1 MRYGGDKIDNK
12 GRVPF
17 SLLGVF
23 LLIGAIFTSSI
34 VSNLQREYS
43 LKHAETIE
51 ASSMKYAIL
60 NFEQELV
67 RILRYSTLEAM
78 KIVGSNPVFYLPKDG
93 DEINYTLAKRYA
105 GEENPFFDT
114 LDRTKIMNYNKNWT
128 RDLIKNKFNGYLE
141 VIFKNDRYRI
151 GNYAINVIDLPSYEN
166 IRLEDIKMKLNRSI
180 EFLGIKDKEYT
191 VYWKAVVN
199 GIRIEIHDLERD
211 MKYEK
216 DLEISSLIPSRL
228 PLLMELVIDY
238 EDSING
244 EFKPLMTFVTSL
256 GMGVTEIRALL
267 QYGAEDIENIV
278 SNNCSLIPIT
288 NLGLI
293 VNQFLI
299 FNSADIV
306 STFKTSSSLG
316 KIFLDDAPSSTIEFS
331 EEDLLG
337 KDFEFDFKEIYRN
350 GTKKLKD
357 CKSEQ
362 GNPVLKIAEDLLYE
376 RNYEYLNTSYNEKI
390 IKDEYKDYEIE
401 ENGKEYVLS
410 GFFLNKNKVNSFTLE
425 NISRIINN
433 IYRVSFKAEKK
444 VIEFNERY
452 GGNKKG
458 NLVWWGEWE
467 KVYERWENK
476 IQPDI
481 LPSLPHEETV
491 EFEFKRYE
499 EYVYQEG
506 NQTITSTVT
515 HYISGKF
522 SFRINKPDIRDI
534 EDVFH
539 SKILN
544 CRDAFHEDD
553 NLETGL
559 KLFVNEFIDF
569 RESCMENLNGNYES
583 SVKTYEL
590 ADMVDVAWVKIEAFK
605 ELEEILGLI
614 KEDEEIYK
622 SKMLENSDA
631 TNLPNLGSIEEERR
645 FLLEKFRENKEKY
658 QSFTDNYYKE
668 SNLYKSAGAKAISE
682 TGRWYL
688 NRIEEELN
696 KSLSWEKELDKKIEK
711 YGFEYEKIE
720 GLKVDFS
727 SINIGIFDMKI
738 EGEWNESISIAVD
751 CDPDYQ
757 DKNFTNI
764 CIFPTGFP
772 VLPTPVTPWVVTI
785 NVWYI
790 NVNGSFNL
798 TLKDSNESIAN
809 QLFGYESQVLKRK
822 DGKVI
827 DPLSNTTIG
836 YNKNVTFSFATLF
849 FAVTPPKM
857 PIADFAPLPCSSC
870 PYCPIVEEKNE

>member
-1 MRYGGDKIDNK
+1 MDDK
-12 GRVPF
+12 GRIPF

-34 VSNLQREYS
+34 ISNLQREYS
-43 LKHAETIE
+43 LKHAETME
-51 ASSMKYAIL
+51 SSSLKYALL
-60 NFEQELV
+60 NFEREMV
-67 RILRYSTLEAM
+67 RILRYAGLEAM
-78 KIVGSNPVFYLPKDG
+78 KIVGDNPVFYLPKDEE
-93 DEINYTLAKRYA
+93 EINYTIARKYA

-128 RDLIKNKFNGYLE
+128 RDLIINRFNEYLE
-141 VIFKNDRYRI
+141 AIFKNDKYRI
-151 GNYAINVIDLPSYEN
+151 GNYAINVIELPSYEN
-166 IRLEDIKMKLNRSI
+166 IKLEDIKMELNRSI
-180 EFLGIKDKEYT
+180 EALDVGDKEYT
-191 VYWKAVVN
+191 IYWKAIAD
-199 GIRIEIHDLERD
+199 GIKIEIHDLERD
-211 MKYEK
+211 MKYQK

-238 EDSING
+238 EDNING

-256 GMGVTEIRALL
+256 GTGVTEIRALL
-267 QYGAEDIENIV
+267 QYGTGEIENIV

-316 KIFLDDAPSSTIEFS
+316 KIFLDDAHSSTIEFS

-350 GTKKLKD
+350 GTEKLKD
-357 CKSEQ
+357 CKGEQ
-362 GNPVLKIAEDLLYE
+362 ENPVLKIAEDLLYE
-376 RNYEYLNTSYNEKI
+376 RNYEYLNTIYNEKI
-390 IKDEYKDYEIE
+390 IKEEYKDYEIE

-410 GFFLNKNKVNSFTLE
+410 GFSLNKNKVNSFTLE
-425 NISRIINN
+425 NISRTINN
-433 IYRVSFKAEKK
+433 TYRVNFKAEKK

-452 GGNKKG
+452 EGNKKG
-458 NLVWWGEWE
+458 NLIWWDEWE

-476 IQPDI
+476 IQPDN

-491 EFEFKRYE
+491 EFEFKREERYEYYE
-499 EYVYQEG
+499 E
-506 NQTITSTVT
+506 NQTIKSSVI

-522 SFRINKPDIRDI
+522 LFRINKPDIEDI
-534 EDVFH
+534 EDLFH

-544 CRDAFHEDD
+544 CRNASYNDD
-553 NLETGL
+553 NLENGL
-559 KLFVNEFIDF
+559 KLFVNDFIYF
-569 RESCMENLNGNYES
+569 RNSCIKNLNGSNESFGKRYE
-583 SVKTYEL
+583 V
-590 ADMVDVAWVKIEAFK
+590 ADMVDVNWVKTEAFK
-605 ELEEILGLI
+605 ELEEIL
-614 KEDEEIYK
+614 EEIREDKYE
-622 SKMLENSDA
+622 SKMIENTNES
-631 TNLPNLGSIEEERR
+631 NLPNLNSIEEERK

-668 SNLYKSAGAKAISE
+668 ANLYKSAGAKAISE
-682 TGRWYL
+682 AVRWYL
-688 NRIEEELN
+688 NGIEEELN
-696 KSLSWEKELDKKIEK
+696 KSLGWEKELDEKIKE
-711 YGFEYEKIE
+711 YGIDYEKIDS
-720 GLKVDFS
+720 LKVDFP

-738 EGEWNESISIAVD
+738 EGEWNEIISIAVD

-772 VLPTPVTPWVVTI
+772 ILPTPVTPWVVTI

-798 TLKDSNESIAN
+798 TLKDSNESMAN

-822 DGKVI
+822 DAEVI
-827 DPLSNTTIG
+827 DPLSNSIIG

-857 PIADFAPLPCSSC
+857 PIADLAPPFWPLSL
-870 PYCPIVEEKNE
+870 IEKNE